1 MLRTFS
7 FVLVAGA
14 LLATPLSVVAQA
26 KKPAGRSAKATPG
39 PVMGARL
46 VERISANPGQLLIPY
61 SKYVLPNGLTLI
73 VTEDHSDPLVHVDI
87 TYHVGSAREQIGKS
101 GFAHFFEHMMF
112 EGSDNAPEGTFDRLI
127 FGSGGTLNGST
138 TRDRTNYYETIPSN
152 QLEMVLWLEADRMG
166 FLLDAVTQEKFEI
179 QRATVKNERGQNIDN
194 QPYGQASEYLD
205 RALYPYGHPYSW
217 PTIGYLKDLDN
228 SDVNDLKDFFLRWYG
243 PNNATL
249 TIGGDVQTAQVV
261 KLVEKYFGTIHKGPA
276 VQNMKVAEPVLAQD
290 RYVSYPDEVLYPMLQ
305 MVFPSVPSNHPDELA
320 LEALAEI
327 IGQGNNSLLYKNLEK
342 PQLAVEATAY
352 NSSSEL
358 AGEFTLL
365 ALAPEGQRLDSTDA
379 RLRRTLAEF
388 ARTGPSQEAIRRFK
402 ASREAQLVGSLASVS
417 GKVSRLAANQT
428 FTGNA
433 NYLGVEQQRL
443 QALTAADVQ
452 RVFAKYVQG
461 KPAVVL
467 SVVPKTKPELVAR
480 ADNYTVDPTGYRAPK
495 DEYAGLSYQ
504 KARDTFDRSRQP
516 QPGPNPVVQ
525 VPALWQDTLANGLK
539 IIGTRNTEIPS
550 VTLLLTLRGGHRL
563 QQGNLA
569 QAGLASLTAR
579 MLNEGTRQYSG
590 EEFSAMLKRMGSTVS
605 ASANDDNTLIYVKSL
620 TKNLPATLALLQE
633 LLLHP
638 RFAPVDFDR
647 IKQQTLQQIADQTT
661 QPGTIADKLYGR
673 LLYGPASIMS
683 VFTSGTAASVASLTL
698 DDVKRFYQQSY
709 APNVGALVIVGDVTE
724 EQILPQLAFL
734 KAWPR
739 QQVAMPPAPAALPQP
754 DKARLYFVE
763 KPGAPQSEIRVG
775 YLSALP
781 YDATGPY
788 YRAFLANYPLGGA
801 FNSRLNSN
809 LREKKGYTYGAFS
822 SFQSTHAPGPF
833 TAYASVRAD
842 ATAPALQE
850 MVEEIRNFRK
860 GITPEELARLKTS
873 VGQSDA
879 LKYETGLQKALFLNR
894 LLDYNLPPN
903 YVTQQAAIL
912 KSLTQADVQAAA
924 QQYLPENLYYVVVGD
939 KAQLPALQAL
949 GYEVVELNG
958 EGEPLT
964 ATASAAVAPDAAAPA
979 EAPVGKQKKKRK
991 K

>member
-7 FVLVAGA
+7 FVLVTGA
-14 LLATPLSVVAQA
+14 LLATPFSASAQA
-26 KKPAGRSAKATPG
+26 KKPAVRSAKATPS
-39 PVMGARL
+39 PAPGARL
-46 VERISANPGQLLIPY
+46 VERVSAKAGQLLIPY

-112 EGSDNAPEGTFDRLI
+112 EGSDNAPKGTFDRLI

-194 QPYGQASEYLD
+194 QPYGQASEYLE

-217 PTIGYLKDLDN
+217 PTIGYLKDLDKSN
-228 SDVNDLKDFFLRWYG
+228 VDDLKNFFLRWYG

-249 TIGGDVQTAQVV
+249 TVGGDVQTAQVV
-261 KLVEKYFGTIHKGPA
+261 KMVEKYFGAIHRGPA
-276 VQNMKVAEPVLAQD
+276 VQNMKVPEPVLAQD

-305 MVFPSVPSNHPDELA
+305 MVFPSVPSNHPDELP

-365 ALAPEGQRLDSTDA
+365 AMAPEGQRLDSTEA

-388 ARTGPSQEAIRRFK
+388 ARTGPSAEAIQRFK
-402 ASREAQLVGSLASVS
+402 ANREAQLVGSLASVS

-428 FTGNA
+428 FTGNP
-433 NYLGVEQQRL
+433 NYLVVKQQRL

-452 RVFAKYVQG
+452 RVFTKYVQG
-461 KPAVVL
+461 KHAVVL
-467 SVVPKTKPELVAR
+467 SVVPSSKPELVAH
-480 ADNYTVDPTGYRAPK
+480 ADNYTVNSANYRAPK
-495 DEYAGLSYQ
+495 DEYAGLTYQ
-504 KARDTFDRSRQP
+504 KARDTFDRSQRP

-525 VPALWQDTLANGLK
+525 VPVLWQDTLANGLK

-550 VTLLLTLRGGHRL
+550 VTLLLSMRGGHRL
-563 QQGNLA
+563 QQANLG
-569 QAGLASLTAR
+569 QAGLADLTAR
-579 MLNEGTRQYSG
+579 MLNEGTQQYTG
-590 EEFSAMLKRMGSTVS
+590 EEFSAMLTRMGSTVS
-605 ASANDDNTLIYVKSL
+605 ASADDDRTLVYVKSL

-638 RFAPVDFDR
+638 RFAQADFDR
-647 IKQQTLQQIADQTT
+647 LKQQTLQQIADQTT
-661 QPGTIADKLYGR
+661 QPGTIADKVYGR

-683 VFTSGTAASVASLTL
+683 VFTSGTAASVSSLTL
-698 DDVKRFYQQSY
+698 DDVKRFYQLNY
-709 APNVGALVIVGDVTE
+709 APNVGALVVVGDVTE
-724 EQILPQLAFL
+724 AEVLPQLAFL

-739 QQVAMPPAPAALPQP
+739 QRVQMPPTLAALPQP
-754 DKARLYFVE
+754 DKARLYFVA

-775 YLSALP
+775 YLSELP

-788 YRAFLANYPLGGA
+788 YRAYLANYPLGGA

-822 SFQSTHAPGPF
+822 SFQSTFSPGPF
-833 TAYASVRAD
+833 TAQASVRAD

-850 MVEEIRNFRK
+850 MVDEIKNFRQ
-860 GITPEELARLKTS
+860 GITPEELARLQTS
-873 VGQSDA
+873 VGQGDA

-894 LLDYNLPPN
+894 LLDYNLPPD

-924 QQYLPENLYYVVVGD
+924 RQYLPENLYYVVVGD
-939 KAQLPALQAL
+939 KAQLPALQTL
-949 GYEVVELNG
+949 GYEIVELDIN
-958 EGEPLT
+958 GEPL
-964 ATASAAVAPDAAAPA
+964 AVAPVTDTVAPTSA
-979 EAPVGKQKKKRK
+979 EPPVGKQKTKRK